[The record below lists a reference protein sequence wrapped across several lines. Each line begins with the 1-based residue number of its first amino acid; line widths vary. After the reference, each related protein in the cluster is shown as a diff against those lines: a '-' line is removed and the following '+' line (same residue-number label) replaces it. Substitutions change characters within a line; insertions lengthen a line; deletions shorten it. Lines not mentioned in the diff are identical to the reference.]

1 MSTDDIAL
9 DPLFRRLH
17 LANAPRTWRQLAE
30 RAEKEQWSYRD
41 FLAAL
46 VTGEIAHRQQTRVQ
60 RLVRRAQ
67 FPFLKTIDDF
77 DFSCQTALRPQ
88 QVGSFLSP
96 DFVTDGRS
104 LILRGKSGRGKTH
117 LAIAIAY
124 KAIHNG
130 FDARFVTAAALI
142 DELSRAS
149 DEKRLATAL
158 PPYTHPSVLIVDEV
172 GYLTYSNDAANVLYQ
187 VVNQRYLKHRAM
199 IFTTNK
205 SLDAWGSVL
214 HDDDL
219 ATAILDRVLERGRIL
234 VLDGPSHRTRHLGID
249 DPTTPVAST
258 EPARIS
264 GKDRPDYPE
273 PTQDGR
279 VCRADVPEHR
289 RLRAEPLS
297 ATSLRSAT
305 NALPP
310 GRDTRG
316 LVRLRS

>member
-17 LANAPRTWRQLAE
+17 LANAPRVWRELAD
-30 RAEKEQWSYRD
+30 RAEKEQWSYHD

-67 FPFLKTIDDF
+67 FPYLKTIDDF

-88 QVGSFLSP
+88 QMGSFLSP

-117 LAIAIAY
+117 LAVAIAY
-124 KAIHNG
+124 KAIQNG
-130 FDARFVTAAALI
+130 FEARFVTAAALI

-149 DEKRLATAL
+149 DEKRLEAAL
-158 PPYTHPSVLIVDEV
+158 PPYTHPAVLVIDEL

-187 VVNQRYLKHRAM
+187 VVNHRYLKHRAM

-205 SLDAWGSVL
+205 ALDLWGSVL

-219 ATAILDRVLERGRIL
+219 ATAILDRVLERGRTL
-234 VLDGPSHRTRHLGID
+234 VLDGPSQRTRHLGID
-249 DPTTPVAST
+249 DPTAPVASN
-258 EPARIS
+258 EPAGLTGINRQNF
-264 GKDRPDYPE
+264 PE
-273 PTQDGR
+273 PTG
-279 VCRADVPEHR
+279 A
-289 RLRAEPLS
+289 
-297 ATSLRSAT
+297 
-305 NALPP
+305 
-310 GRDTRG
+310 G
-316 LVRLRS
+316 